1 MDIGWGALAVRLHD
15 ALLEFVSQQ
24 AMLATNSER
33 LPGSSEMLES
43 IIGTYKRLPGEHDQF
58 GVTSMLLA
66 IGAFVGRLT
75 QSMIRNALTT
85 VTTKT
90 MGPWEQ
96 TYVGSTI
103 PSQRKPA
110 FSSGPGGT
118 KTGSN
123 QLALT
128 RTNGTPHS

>member
-1 MDIGWGALAVRLHD
+1 MLTRAVQERNNVLLTAPRRVGAPSLVLAAIGWARQR
-15 ALLEFVSQQ
+15 SW
-24 AMLATNSER
+24 TC
-33 LPGSSEMLES
+33 
-43 IIGTYKRLPGEHDQF
+43 IQF
-58 GVTSMLLA
+58 GVTSMSLA

-75 QSMIRNALTT
+75 QSIIRNALTT

-90 MGPWEQ
+90 LGQWEQ
-96 TYVGSTI
+96 TYFGSTI
-103 PSQRKPA
+103 PSQRKQA

-128 RTNGTPHS
+128 RTN